1 MSRGPPPTQLC
12 LLSDLPSKSLRDKVR
27 FLGCVQ
33 HYSTATA
40 CLTLTHNFPEGAE
53 ATALVDVNLLLEK
66 LTAELTRVGEWV
78 NVTGYISETTRP
90 NGDGHVPIQALLLWS
105 AGPLDLQ
112 RYERSLVAMK
122 AG

>member
-1 MSRGPPPTQLC
+1 MSRGPLPTQLC
-12 LLSDLPSKSLRDKVR
+12 LLSDLPSKSPGDKVR

-33 HYSTATA
+33 NYSTATA
-40 CLTLTHNFPEGAE
+40 CLTLTHGFPEGTE
-53 ATALVDVNLLLEK
+53 ARALVDVTLLLEN
-66 LTAELTRVGEWV
+66 LTAEHTRVGEWV
-78 NVTGYISETTRP
+78 NITGYISSPKSPLT
-90 NGDGHVPIQALLLWS
+90 DGHVPIQALLLWS